1 MATVIGISQQPD
13 KTMLLQIQ
21 GGKTVKL
28 ADVTRIDG

>member
-1 MATVIGISQQPD
+1 VQGVSQASD

-28 ADVTRIDG
+28 TDVTRVDG